1 MDNESE
7 TFQKFFEVE
16 KKSNTYEVFTDGSE
30 LIGNNLEFQ
39 KYKGKLDMVFT
50 SHLTSI
56 VNNIHKMRIKVLNIF
71 RV

>member
-16 KKSNTYEVFTDGSE
+16 KKSNTYDVFTDGSE
-30 LIGNNLEFQ
+30 LIGNNPEFQ

-50 SHLTSI
+50 SPPYFNREQYSQDE
-56 VNNIHKMRIKVLNIF
+56 NQSFKIF